1 MRKLRSEKGGDC
13 AVEEGH
19 EAVRCSNLDPDA
31 ASAREHHGYIQSCND
46 CQQNVD
52 VDERELSVEVQV
64 MKDLGPELDR
74 HVVRLAIPAT
84 QATTE
89 LCKREHA

>member
-46 CQQNVD
+46 C
-52 VDERELSVEVQV
+52 
-64 MKDLGPELDR
+64 
-74 HVVRLAIPAT
+74 
-84 QATTE
+84 
-89 LCKREHA
+89 